1 MKLAEARL
9 LNKDKGD
16 ESIRFLFNPSQYT
29 ISKSNNWSGGGTDG
43 PSKGE
48 NATGATKNSPE
59 IVFAGGDATTL
70 SMELFFDTWH
80 DSKSA
85 GSTED
90 VRKYTGKVFELMYKE
105 QGKKDS
111 QNANGRPPFVLFV
124 WGNTWFEA
132 AIVSV
137 TQKFTMFL
145 TDGTP
150 VRATLE
156 VVFKQRKDKSD
167 FSANEQGYKNG
178 AGTVVRVPGD
188 TTVDA
193 IAHHHLGSADLWRL
207 IADNNPRMARVV
219 KAGTEIVIPMV
230 KDVQGVVKDVKSIV
244 KGW

>member
-9 LNKDKGD
+9 LNKDKGN
-16 ESIRFLFNPSQYT
+16 EEIRFLFNPAQYT
-29 ISKSNNWSGGGTDG
+29 ISKSNNWTGGGTDG
-43 PSKGE
+43 AGKGE

-80 DSKSA
+80 MSKSA
-85 GSTED
+85 KSTED

-105 QGKKDS
+105 QGKQDG

-156 VVFKQRKDKSD
+156 VVFKQRKDKAD
-167 FSANEQGYKNG
+167 FSANGQGYGNG
-178 AGTVVRVPGD
+178 AGTVIRLPGD

-193 IAHHHLGSADLWRL
+193 LAHQHLGNGDLWRQ
-207 IADNNPRMARVV
+207 IADRNPKIARVI
-219 KAGTEIVIPMV
+219 KAGTEIVIPMAE
-230 KDVQGVVKDVKSIV
+230 DVQKQYKKV
-244 KGW
+244 KGLTKW